1 MKVLDLFSGIGGF
14 SLGLERAQMET
25 VAFCESDPYC
35 QKVLK
40 KHWPHTPIFD
50 DVKKLR
56 KKDLPDDIDLICGG
70 FPCTNISVAGKK
82 EGIDGSQ
89 SGLWKEFYRL
99 IKEIYPRWVIIENV
113 ANLRSLGLARV
124 IKDLWKIGYECEW
137 HIISARSVGACHLRE
152 RVWIIAYVTNTASE
166 GLERSDEHP
175 GRRKAISKKGKSES
189 ESVCFDREDKP
200 TDANVPRLW
209 KSFATEKEKSE
220 WWTEA
225 TASFSDWR
233 ETESEFCR
241 VDDGLP
247 HRLDKDRKSRIM
259 ALGNSVVPFIPE
271 LIGELIMRYEND

>member
-152 RVWIIAYVTNTASE
+152 RVWIIAYVTNT
-166 GLERSDEHP
+166 
-175 GRRKAISKKGKSES
+175 
-189 ESVCFDREDKP
+189 
-200 TDANVPRLW
+200 NMPRLW
-209 KSFATEKEKSE
+209 KPFATEKEKSE